1 MSIIETNKIC
11 SYLNKYYDCVVFN
24 NLSDIISSTFDE
36 STKNQNVEIEKNKNI
51 TLIRLIQ
58 NYYRPYPNIISNV

>member
-24 NLSDIISSTFDE
+24 NSSDIISSTFDE
-36 STKNQNVEIEKNKNI
+36 STKNQNVEIEKIKI
-51 TLIRLIQ
+51 
-58 NYYRPYPNIISNV
+58 